1 MVLQFSWQLLA
12 IILLIGINAFF
23 VAAEFALVR
32 IRTSQIRPL
41 AKGGDWKARF
51 ALRIVHHLD
60 QTLSITQLGITI
72 TNLII
77 GWIGEPFVRSWI
89 EPAFRA
95 LGFRDPQWLQLASIT
110 ISFIFLPFA
119 LIVFGELVPKLVAIQ
134 KPKTVAFFV
143 AGPLMVLRY
152 VFRPFVIALNS
163 CANGVIR
170 LLRLQAAGDSEHAF
184 SPDELDY
191 VLTQAYHTH
200 PGDALIN
207 KIMIRSLRLR
217 DTIAAQVMLPKE
229 QVSALW
235 LDKSIKENLK
245 IAQTSGHS
253 RFPVCEGNLDNVKG
267 MILIKEWLWQIQALG
282 SDTPFQP
289 LIRPVLTFTS
299 KTTIPT
305 LLELFRSSRSHLAV
319 VLNESN
325 GMAGIITIEDALEE
339 IVGEIRDELDIEKGP
354 IYDQT
359 ENSILVDASLSVR
372 ELRAETGWNFEW
384 QPREKVGAWMIRHLG
399 RLPKKGETIRIGEF
413 RVSAQETHAQGPRRV
428 RLNRLPKEELEA
440 LEMQELEEGK

>member
-1 MVLQFSWQLLA
+1 MLFEFSWQFLVVL
-12 IILLIGINAFF
+12 LLIAISAFF

-32 IRTSQIRPL
+32 IRISQIRPL
-41 AKGGDWKARF
+41 LKTGDWRVRMTLKVLKNLNQ
-51 ALRIVHHLD
+51 AL
-60 QTLSITQLGITI
+60 SATQIGITI
-72 TNLII
+72 TNLAL
-77 GWIGEPFVRSWI
+77 GWIGEPFVRGWI
-89 EPAFRA
+89 QPLLQA
-95 LGFRDPQWLQLASIT
+95 LDINNPKILHLISVA
-110 ISFIFLPFA
+110 ISFIALPFI
-119 LIVFGELVPKLVAIQ
+119 LIVFGELVPKLIAIQ
-134 KPKTVAFFV
+134 KPKTISFLI
-143 AGPLMVLRY
+143 AGPLMVFY
-152 VFRPFVIALNS
+152 YPFRPFIWFLNF
-163 CANGVIR
+163 CANRVIK
-170 LLRLQAAGDSEHAF
+170 LLGFETTNNADPSF
-184 SPDELDY
+184 SADELDY

-229 QVSALW
+229 QVTALW
-235 LDKSIKENLK
+235 LDKPIKENLK

-253 RFPVCEGNLDNVKG
+253 RFPVCEESLDNIKG

-319 VLNESN
+319 VLNENN
-325 GMAGIITIEDALEE
+325 GMAGILTIEDALEE

-359 ENSILVDASLSVR
+359 ENSILVDANMTVR

-384 QPREKVGAWMIRHLG
+384 QPREKVGQWMIRHLG
-399 RLPKKGETIRIGEF
+399 RQPKRGETIRIGEF
-413 RVSAQETHAQGPRRV
+413 YVSSPEIHSQGPRRV
-428 RLNRLPKEELEA
+428 RLVRLSKEELQEI
-440 LEMQELEEGK
+440 ESQELKV

>member
-1 MVLQFSWQLLA
+1 MMLQFSWQFF
-12 IILLIGINAFF
+12 IVVLLIVISAFF

-32 IRTSQIRPL
+32 IRISQIRPL
-41 AKGGDWKARF
+41 LKTGDWRVRIT
-51 ALRIVHHLD
+51 LRVLKNLD
-60 QTLSITQLGITI
+60 QALSATQIGITLA
-72 TNLII
+72 NLAL
-77 GWIGEPFVRSWI
+77 GWIGEPFVRGWI
-89 EPAFRA
+89 EPL
-95 LGFRDPQWLQLASIT
+95 LGSLSISNPKLLHATSIT
-110 ISFIFLPFA
+110 ISFIALPFI
-119 LIVFGELVPKLVAIQ
+119 LIVFGELVPKLIAIQ
-134 KPKTVAFFV
+134 RPKAVSFLI
-143 AGPLMVLRY
+143 AGPLMLFY
-152 VFRPFVIALNS
+152 YPFKPFIWFLNF
-163 CANGVIR
+163 CANRVIR
-170 LLRLQAAGDSEHAF
+170 LLGFETVDNAEHNF
-184 SPDELDY
+184 SADELDY

-217 DTIAAQVMLPKE
+217 DTIASQVMLPKE
-229 QVSALW
+229 QVTALW
-235 LDKSIKENLK
+235 LDKSIKENLR

-319 VLNESN
+319 VLNENN
-325 GMAGIITIEDALEE
+325 GMAGILTIEDALEE

-354 IYDQT
+354 IYNQT
-359 ENSILVDASLSVR
+359 ETSILVDANLNVR

-384 QPREKVGAWMIRHLG
+384 QPREKVGAWMVRHLG
-399 RLPKKGETIRIGEF
+399 RLPKKGETARIGEF
-413 RVSAQETHAQGPRRV
+413 RVSAPEIHSQGPRRV
-428 RLNRLPKEELEA
+428 RLERLSKEELEA
-440 LEMQELEEGK
+440 LETQELEQKE